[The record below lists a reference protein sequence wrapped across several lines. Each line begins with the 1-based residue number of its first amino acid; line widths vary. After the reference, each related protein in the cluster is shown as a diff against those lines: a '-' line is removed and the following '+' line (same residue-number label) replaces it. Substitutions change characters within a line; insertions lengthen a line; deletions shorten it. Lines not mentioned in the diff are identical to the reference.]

1 MANKEGSPIDKEIEK
16 YERQLE
22 DKEKLYDEISLESRD
37 IIRGSGIAIT
47 LLHNGNKKESKD
59 KINLLSKSVKSLL
72 GKDSGFRYYTLQAYQ
87 EYAEAQIFYN
97 LLINDR
103 FVVLDEIKI
112 PTESYIL
119 GMLDVVGELKREII
133 SLLMSRNVKRS
144 EQLFHYMEEIYDKTR
159 TIRFPEVILPG
170 FRKKQDVARIQIESA
185 GNEIVLFKR

>member
-1 MANKEGSPIDKEIEK
+1 MANKKKNTLDKEINEYEK
-16 YERQLE
+16 QL
-22 DKEKLYDEISLESRD
+22 KEKENLYDEISLESRD

-47 LLHNGNKKESKD
+47 LLHNGNKKESKN
-59 KINLLSKSVKSLL
+59 KIDLLSKSVKNLL
-72 GKDSGFRYYTLQAYQ
+72 SRDLGFRYYTLQAYQ

-103 FVVLDEIKI
+103 FIILDEIGI
-112 PTESYIL
+112 PTESYLL
-119 GMLDVVGELKREII
+119 GMLDVAGELKREII

-159 TIRFPEVILPG
+159 IIRFPEVILPG